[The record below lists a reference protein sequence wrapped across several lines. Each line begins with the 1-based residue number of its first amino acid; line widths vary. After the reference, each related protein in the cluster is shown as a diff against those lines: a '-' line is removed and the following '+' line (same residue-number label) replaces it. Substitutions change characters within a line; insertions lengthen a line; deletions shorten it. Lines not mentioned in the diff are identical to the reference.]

1 MFSILFIVVKF
12 LFCRIWT
19 FSFSSSIFKIVKI
32 SRIGRY
38 KRNDTFFDSLKFFFT
53 VNMGNKFV
61 QLAQQIFIVAQSRES
76 FYFSFPYWQS
86 LLFIFFFGW
95 IDILFFLSLSP
106 RKKGSLFQLGNFNCV
121 VLVRVVIRA
130 TFSPQLA
137 TQQLSHLSTPPS
149 KESTERALKKDFIRS
164 YPFQISEVIS
174 GNIRRIPL
182 FVTE

>member
-86 LLFIFFFGW
+86 LLFIFFFW
-95 IDILFFLSLSP
+95 LDRHSLFSLSLSQ
-106 RKKGSLFQLGNFNCV
+106 KKREPFPAGKLQLCCSCKSGNTSNI
-121 VLVRVVIRA
+121 LSA
-130 TFSPQLA
+130 TCNA
-137 TQQLSHLSTPPS
+137 TIIAPIHPSIKRINRTCLEKRFHSQLSVSNFRGHFRKYS
-149 KESTERALKKDFIRS
+149 KNSI
-164 YPFQISEVIS
+164 VCH
-174 GNIRRIPL
+174 
-182 FVTE
+182 